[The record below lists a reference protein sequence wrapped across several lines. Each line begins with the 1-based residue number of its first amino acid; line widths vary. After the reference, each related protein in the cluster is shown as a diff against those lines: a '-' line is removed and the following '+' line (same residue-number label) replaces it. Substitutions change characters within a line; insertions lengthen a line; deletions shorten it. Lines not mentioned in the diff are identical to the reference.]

1 MKQEIDPLTDKTILV
16 VEDDVVSGK
25 LLKEILHGLGYKTNM
40 VKLGLEA
47 IIYIKTKPNP
57 NLVFMDIKLPDID
70 GIALTQDLLKLNP
83 NLIVVAQ
90 TAYTYQGIEDQC
102 YAAGMKGFLSKPIK
116 SKDIKRIID
125 TLL

>member
-1 MKQEIDPLTDKTILV
+1 M
-16 VEDDVVSGK
+16 VEDDAVSRK
-25 LLKEILHGLGYKTNM
+25 LLKEFLYGLGYKTDM

-47 IIYIKTKPNP
+47 ISYVKIEPEP
-57 NLVFMDIKLPDID
+57 NLIFMDIKLPDSD
-70 GIALTQDLLKLNP
+70 GIAIAQDLLKLNP
-83 NLIVVAQ
+83 NLIIVAQ

-116 SKDIKRIID
+116 SKDIKSIID